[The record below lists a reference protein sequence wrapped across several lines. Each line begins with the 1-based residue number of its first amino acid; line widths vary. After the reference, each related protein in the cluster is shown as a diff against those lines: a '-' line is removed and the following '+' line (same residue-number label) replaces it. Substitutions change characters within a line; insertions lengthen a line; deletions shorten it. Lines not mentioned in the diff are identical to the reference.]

1 MGIVKEKDKDGK
13 LKPVNKD
20 YNLISST
27 VDSSV
32 EQGKVNANG
41 VVSAFKV
48 RCGESSI
55 KPHYFQMDKTGST
68 DQGIKG
74 GTIFRGQGTFQ
85 IKHGDA
91 VGENVNGVYI
101 DSGNGDLVL
110 KSAGRIRIVAGGREG
125 LRNQGV
131 FIDAGA
137 GDLTLISSAR
147 VRIIGENIDLIAT
160 GADKDGNIQINAPSK
175 IQIHSKQTIS
185 IMSGAQMNVFS
196 GAALFLEGASNVY
209 LTGANVEAIDGAT
222 TFKGSTGL
230 IPGLGT
236 LEEIK
241 RAARAWLGG

>member
-13 LKPVNKD
+13 LQPVNKD
-20 YNLISST
+20 YHLISST

-32 EQGKVNANG
+32 EQGKVNGNG

-48 RCGESSI
+48 RSGESSI
-55 KPHYFQMDKTGST
+55 KPHYFQMDKTGSV

-85 IKHGDA
+85 IKHGD
-91 VGENVNGVYI
+91 GLENVP
-101 DSGNGDLVL
+101 
-110 KSAGRIRIVAGGREG
+110 
-125 LRNQGV
+125 GV
-131 FIDAGA
+131 FIDSGT
-137 GDLTLISSAR
+137 GDLTLVSSGR

-160 GADKDGNIQINAPSK
+160 GSDKNGNIQINAPEK
-175 IQIHSKQTIS
+175 IQITSKQSIS
-185 IMSGAQMNVFS
+185 ILANSQMTVFS

-222 TFKGSTGL
+222 SFKGSTAL
-230 IPGLGT
+230 IPGIGT

>member
-1 MGIVKEKDKDGK
+1 MGIIKEKDKDGK
-13 LKPVNKD
+13 LKPVNKE

-55 KPHYFQMDKTGST
+55 KPHYFQMDKTGSV

-85 IKHGDA
+85 IKHGD
-91 VGENVNGVYI
+91 GLENVP
-101 DSGNGDLVL
+101 
-110 KSAGRIRIVAGGREG
+110 
-125 LRNQGV
+125 GV
-131 FIDAGA
+131 FIDSGT
-137 GDLTLISSAR
+137 GDLTLVSSGR

-160 GADKDGNIQINAPSK
+160 GADENGNIQINAPSK
-175 IQIHSKQTIS
+175 IQINSKQTIS
-185 IMSGAQMNVFS
+185 IMSGAQMTVYS
-196 GAALFLEGASNVY
+196 GASLFLEGVSNAYVVG
-209 LTGANVEAIDGAT
+209 LNVELIDGAT
-222 TFKGSTGL
+222 SFKGSTGL

>member
-1 MGIVKEKDKDGK
+1 MGVSKEKDKDGK
-13 LKPVNKD
+13 LQPVNKD
-20 YNLISST
+20 YHLISST

-32 EQGKVNANG
+32 EQGKVNSNG

-48 RCGESSI
+48 RSGESSI
-55 KPHYFQMDKTGST
+55 KPHYFQMDKTGSV

-85 IKHGDA
+85 IKHGD
-91 VGENVNGVYI
+91 GLENVP
-101 DSGNGDLVL
+101 
-110 KSAGRIRIVAGGREG
+110 
-125 LRNQGV
+125 GV
-131 FIDAGA
+131 FIDSGT
-137 GDLTLISSAR
+137 GDLTLVSSGR

-160 GADKDGNIQINAPSK
+160 GSNENGNININAPEK
-175 IQIHSKQTIS
+175 IQITSKQSIS
-185 IMSGAQMNVFS
+185 ILANSQMTVFS

-222 TFKGSTGL
+222 SFKGSTAL
-230 IPGLGT
+230 IPGIGT

>member
-68 DQGIKG
+68 EIKG
-74 GTIFRGQGTFQ
+74 GTVFRGQGTFQ
-85 IKHGDA
+85 IKHGD
-91 VGENVNGVYI
+91 GLENVP
-101 DSGNGDLVL
+101 
-110 KSAGRIRIVAGGREG
+110 
-125 LRNQGV
+125 GV
-131 FIDAGA
+131 FIDSGT
-137 GDLTLISSAR
+137 GDLTLVSSGR

-160 GADKDGNIQINAPSK
+160 GADENGNIQINAPSK

-196 GAALFLEGASNVY
+196 GAALFLEGQSNSY
-209 LTGANVEAIDGAT
+209 LMGLNVEAIDGAT
-222 TFKGSTGL
+222 TFKGSTAL
-230 IPGLGT
+230 IPGIGT

>member
-1 MGIVKEKDKDGK
+1 MGVSKKKDKDGK
-13 LKPVNKD
+13 LQPVNKD
-20 YNLISST
+20 YHLISST

-32 EQGKVNANG
+32 EQGKVNSNG

-48 RCGESSI
+48 RSGESSI
-55 KPHYFQMDKTGST
+55 KPHYFQMDKTGSV

-85 IKHGDA
+85 IKHGD
-91 VGENVNGVYI
+91 GLENVP
-101 DSGNGDLVL
+101 
-110 KSAGRIRIVAGGREG
+110 
-125 LRNQGV
+125 GV
-131 FIDAGA
+131 FIDSGT
-137 GDLTLISSAR
+137 GDLTLVSSGR

-160 GADKDGNIQINAPSK
+160 GSNENGNININAPEK
-175 IQIHSKQTIS
+175 IQITSKQSIS
-185 IMSGAQMNVFS
+185 ILANSQMTVFS

-222 TFKGSTGL
+222 SFKGSTAL
-230 IPGLGT
+230 IPGIGT

>member
-13 LKPVNKD
+13 LQPVNKD
-20 YNLISST
+20 YHLISST

-32 EQGKVNANG
+32 EQGKVNGNG

-48 RCGESSI
+48 RSGESSI

-85 IKHGDA
+85 IKHGD
-91 VGENVNGVYI
+91 GLENVP
-101 DSGNGDLVL
+101 
-110 KSAGRIRIVAGGREG
+110 
-125 LRNQGV
+125 GV
-131 FIDAGA
+131 FIDSGT
-137 GDLTLISSAR
+137 GDLTLVSSGR

-160 GADKDGNIQINAPSK
+160 GADKDGNININAPSK
-175 IQIHSKQTIS
+175 IQITSKQTIS
-185 IMSGAQMNVFS
+185 ILANAQMTVFS

-222 TFKGSTGL
+222 SFKGSTAL
-230 IPGLGT
+230 IPGIGT

>member
-13 LKPVNKD
+13 LKPVNKE

-32 EQGKVNANG
+32 EQGKVNGNG

-48 RCGESSI
+48 RSGESSI

-91 VGENVNGVYI
+91 C
-101 DSGNGDLVL
+101 SGG
-110 KSAGRIRIVAGGREG
+110 
-125 LRNQGV
+125 QGV

-196 GAALFLEGASNVY
+196 GAALFLEGQSNSY
-209 LTGANVEAIDGAT
+209 LMGLNVEAIDGAT
-222 TFKGSTGL
+222 TFKGSTAL

-236 LEEIK
+236 FEELK
-241 RAARAWLGG
+241 RAFRAWLS

>member
-1 MGIVKEKDKDGK
+1 MGVSKEKDKDGK
-13 LKPVNKD
+13 LQPVNKD
-20 YNLISST
+20 YHLISST

-32 EQGKVNANG
+32 EQGKVNSNG

-48 RCGESSI
+48 RSGESSI

-68 DQGIKG
+68 EIKG

-85 IKHGDA
+85 IKHGD
-91 VGENVNGVYI
+91 GLENVP
-101 DSGNGDLVL
+101 
-110 KSAGRIRIVAGGREG
+110 
-125 LRNQGV
+125 GV
-131 FIDAGA
+131 FIDSGT
-137 GDLTLISSAR
+137 GDLTLVSSGR

-160 GADKDGNIQINAPSK
+160 GSNENGNININAPEK
-175 IQIHSKQTIS
+175 IQITSKQSIS
-185 IMSGAQMNVFS
+185 ILANSQMTVFS

-222 TFKGSTGL
+222 SFKGSTAL
-230 IPGLGT
+230 IPGIGT

>member
-13 LKPVNKD
+13 LQPVNKD
-20 YNLISST
+20 YHLISST

-68 DQGIKG
+68 EIKG
-74 GTIFRGQGTFQ
+74 GTVFRGQGTFQ

-91 VGENVNGVYI
+91 C
-101 DSGNGDLVL
+101 SGG
-110 KSAGRIRIVAGGREG
+110 
-125 LRNQGV
+125 QGV

-160 GADKDGNIQINAPSK
+160 GADENGNIQINAPSK
-175 IQIHSKQTIS
+175 IQINSKQTIS
-185 IMSGAQMNVFS
+185 IMSGAQMNVYS
-196 GAALFLEGASNVY
+196 GAALFLEGQSNSY
-209 LTGANVEAIDGAT
+209 LMGLNVEAIDGAT

>member
-68 DQGIKG
+68 EIKG
-74 GTIFRGQGTFQ
+74 GTVFRGQGTFQ

-91 VGENVNGVYI
+91 C
-101 DSGNGDLVL
+101 SGG
-110 KSAGRIRIVAGGREG
+110 
-125 LRNQGV
+125 QGV

-160 GADKDGNIQINAPSK
+160 GADENGNIQINAPSK
-175 IQIHSKQTIS
+175 IQINSKQTIS
-185 IMSGAQMNVFS
+185 IMSGAQMTVYS
-196 GAALFLEGASNVY
+196 GASLFLEGVSNAYVVG
-209 LTGANVEAIDGAT
+209 LNVELIDGAT
-222 TFKGSTGL
+222 SFKGSTAL
-230 IPGLGT
+230 IPGIGT

>member
-13 LKPVNKD
+13 LQPVNKD
-20 YNLISST
+20 YHLISST

-32 EQGKVNANG
+32 EQGKVNGNG

-48 RCGESSI
+48 RSGESSI
-55 KPHYFQMDKTGST
+55 KPHYFQMDKTGSV

-85 IKHGDA
+85 IKHGD
-91 VGENVNGVYI
+91 GLENVP
-101 DSGNGDLVL
+101 
-110 KSAGRIRIVAGGREG
+110 
-125 LRNQGV
+125 GV
-131 FIDAGA
+131 FIDSGT
-137 GDLTLISSAR
+137 GDLTLVSSGR

-160 GADKDGNIQINAPSK
+160 GADKDGNININAPSK
-175 IQIHSKQTIS
+175 IQITSKQTIS
-185 IMSGAQMNVFS
+185 ILANAQMTVFS

-222 TFKGSTGL
+222 SFKGSTAL
-230 IPGLGT
+230 IPGIGT

>member
-13 LKPVNKD
+13 LQPVNKD
-20 YNLISST
+20 YHLISST

-32 EQGKVNANG
+32 EQGKVNGNG

-48 RCGESSI
+48 RSGESSI
-55 KPHYFQMDKTGST
+55 KPHYFQMDKTGSV

-85 IKHGDA
+85 IKHGD
-91 VGENVNGVYI
+91 GLENVP
-101 DSGNGDLVL
+101 
-110 KSAGRIRIVAGGREG
+110 
-125 LRNQGV
+125 GV
-131 FIDAGA
+131 FIDSGT
-137 GDLTLISSAR
+137 GDLTLVSSGR

-175 IQIHSKQTIS
+175 IQITSKQTIS
-185 IMSGAQMNVFS
+185 ILANAQMTVFS

-209 LTGANVEAIDGAT
+209 TASANVETIDGAT
-222 TFKGSTGL
+222 TFKGSTAL
-230 IPGLGT
+230 IPGIGT

>member
-55 KPHYFQMDKTGST
+55 KPHYFQMDKTGSV

-110 KSAGRIRIVAGGREG
+110 KSAGRIRIVA
-125 LRNQGV
+125 
-131 FIDAGA
+131 
-137 GDLTLISSAR
+137 
-147 VRIIGENIDLIAT
+147 ENIDLIAT

-175 IQIHSKQTIS
+175 IQINSKQTIS
-185 IMSGAQMNVFS
+185 IMSGAQMTVYS
-196 GAALFLEGASNVY
+196 GASLFLEGVSNAYVVG
-209 LTGANVEAIDGAT
+209 LNVELIDGAT
-222 TFKGSTGL
+222 SFKGSTAL
-230 IPGLGT
+230 IPGIGT

>member
-13 LKPVNKD
+13 LKPVNKE

-48 RCGESSI
+48 RSGESSI

-68 DQGIKG
+68 EIKG
-74 GTIFRGQGTFQ
+74 GTVFRGQGTFQ

-91 VGENVNGVYI
+91 C
-101 DSGNGDLVL
+101 SGG
-110 KSAGRIRIVAGGREG
+110 
-125 LRNQGV
+125 QGV

-160 GADKDGNIQINAPSK
+160 GADENGNIQINAPSK

-185 IMSGAQMNVFS
+185 ILANAQMTVFS

>member
-68 DQGIKG
+68 EIKG
-74 GTIFRGQGTFQ
+74 GTVFRGQGTFQ
-85 IKHGDA
+85 IKQGDA
-91 VGENVNGVYI
+91 C
-101 DSGNGDLVL
+101 SGG
-110 KSAGRIRIVAGGREG
+110 
-125 LRNQGV
+125 QGV

-160 GADKDGNIQINAPSK
+160 GSDKNGNIQINAPEK
-175 IQIHSKQTIS
+175 IQITSKQTIS
-185 IMSGAQMNVFS
+185 ILANAQMTVFS